1 MSSFRFCGWREIGG
15 FLMGS
20 YLERLKD
27 MWLKT
32 LFFCKE
38 EVSCSSSLDIVD
50 FVDSLWGGGR
60 T

>member
-1 MSSFRFCGWREIGG
+1 
-15 FLMGS
+15 MGS